1 MSIEMRAADVY
12 ALAHTLRG
20 AAHDAD
26 DVQARLT
33 AAPDVGSA
41 VLRQAVDA
49 FVDSHRAAGRAIA
62 GELTWLGDTVA
73 GVADSWLR
81 LDGSLLSRHGGV
93 TAG

>member
-20 AAHDAD
+20 AASDAD
-26 DVQARLT
+26 DIPARLT
-33 AAPDVGSA
+33 ATPDVGSA

-81 LDGSLLSRHGGV
+81 LDGSLLGRHGGV

>member
-1 MSIEMRAADVY
+1 
-12 ALAHTLRG
+12 
-20 AAHDAD
+20 
-26 DVQARLT
+26 
-33 AAPDVGSA
+33 
-41 VLRQAVDA
+41 VDA

-81 LDGSLLSRHGGV
+81 LDGSLLGRHGGV